1 MENTKIL
8 ASSPITSWQIEKEK
22 VEDVTDFIFLDSK
35 ITGDSDYNHE
45 IKRHSLLG
53 KKAMIT
59 LVQFSCSVMSDSLQP
74 HEVQHARPPCPS
86 PTPAVH
92 SNSRPRFLFLT
103 LPSYVFSLPVTE
115 LCTEGFLHSGWTVCC
130 GSLEEESASRSFWII
145 QISWVV
151 SDHSSKMLGCLA
163 ALPASQME

>member
-53 KKAMIT
+53 KKAMIN

-74 HEVQHARPPCPS
+74 H
-86 PTPAVH
+86 
-92 SNSRPRFLFLT
+92 
-103 LPSYVFSLPVTE
+103 
-115 LCTEGFLHSGWTVCC
+115 
-130 GSLEEESASRSFWII
+130 
-145 QISWVV
+145 
-151 SDHSSKMLGCLA
+151 
-163 ALPASQME
+163 AL